1 MLITPCYQLSLP
13 TKYMAGD
20 LSPMTKS
27 QNYIINWT
35 DSNSLK
41 GGDKLDTKLDI
52 LLIHPK
58 KKCIHLKV
66 QLHNY

>member
-20 LSPMTKS
+20 L
-27 QNYIINWT
+27 YIINWT

>member
-1 MLITPCYQLSLP
+1 
-13 TKYMAGD
+13 
-20 LSPMTKS
+20 MTKS